1 MFLSIFLSIPA
12 VQNNLA
18 QRATKYLSK
27 KYNTSIVV
35 DKIDIS
41 NLKDIKLLGIEIKD
55 HHDFPFIKVKSLKTS
70 LFNAKKIIDNKV
82 ELGSATI
89 VGFDFV
95 MKRYKGELQ
104 DNFSV
109 FSHKFDTDKNPNKPY
124 VPFILT
130 SSSIVLKNSSFYL
143 YDKNKQNKPIVF
155 YNNING
161 VIDDFKLLG
170 KNIYGKISKVNL
182 IDNYGIKVTDFA
194 TNFTYTPKQMLFKAT
209 HLKTKSSTIK
219 MDMTFNYNK
228 GDLSDFNN
236 KVQIEAKITK
246 ADVSLTDLYHFYDEL
261 GKNNVIH
268 FTTTLKGTL
277 NNFYLKNLKLISDN
291 NSVINGN
298 LHFINA
304 INRENGFALKS
315 NLTNLSSNY
324 DNLVALLPN
333 LLGKKLPKKFK
344 MFGQFKLKGK
354 SFITTKKIDAQ
365 LEIYSELGK
374 SISDLLIT
382 NIYDIENA
390 NYTGKIEL
398 INYKLGRIINDS
410 LVGNFSMIADVNGKG
425 FTLESLNT
433 SLKGHIFK
441 HQYKGYTY
449 SDIDIN
455 GIFKDKHFNGEM
467 LTNDKNLKMTFKGLA
482 DLSSD
487 IYNFKFKVNVIHA
500 NFYKL
505 NLFTKYK
512 KSILKGKI
520 DFDVHGNS
528 INNMVG
534 SISFKDT
541 KYENQKDN
549 YIFKNFDII
558 SSFKDSIRTLN
569 INSKDIISGKISGK
583 FKFEELAKL
592 TRNSLAS
599 MYTHYQP
606 DSVSSGQF
614 LDFNFKIYDKII
626 GVFFPEVTVGKN
638 TRIKG
643 KINADDTKFELTF
656 KSPKIEAYK
665 NIIEKIRLQID
676 NKNPLYNTL
685 FSIKK
690 INSKY
695 YNIKDF
701 NLVNVTLNDTLFL
714 QTDFIGGKNQAEKYN
729 LSLFHTINID
739 NKSVIGFKKSNL
751 EFKNQ
756 KWLVNPKNDLDSKV
770 VFDNLLKSFD
780 FKPLLIQS
788 GTQEIKFHGKI
799 SDARNKDLHFHFKE
813 IFLDK
818 ITPRIDSIR
827 LDGIVNG
834 RFNYKID
841 KGKTIPKIDLIIND
855 FTVNNLHQGDLI
867 VKAQSDK
874 TFKKYDFR
882 ASIEKDDIKNLDVF
896 GLIDLSKKNATIDAN
911 LVVKDLHLEPLS
923 PLGGENITNIRG
935 VISGRTKLKG
945 LLVNPNMKGELFL
958 SNAGLNFPYLN
969 VDYHLK
975 ERQKITVY
983 NQTFDFNTTTIVDS
997 KKQTEALLTG
1007 TITHT
1012 NFKKWFLD
1020 LSIDSDNL
1028 LVLNT
1033 KEKEEALYYGSVLID
1048 GGGTIKGFTDELT
1061 IDVTAITNPKTEF
1074 IVPLSDINTIEEN
1087 SLIHFVSE
1095 KDEKINLN
1103 RPDEIIFKQK
1113 GLTLN
1118 IFLQV
1123 TPNALAGIVIDKSTG
1138 SYLNGRG
1145 NAFLDIGIKTTGKFE
1160 MYGTYIVDEGKY
1172 VLKNIV
1178 NKEFDVQKNGKIYWN
1193 GSPFDAFLDIVA
1205 INRVRANPSI
1215 ILENVQGSRDIDVD
1229 LITKITGNLY
1239 NPKMEFDVTLPKAG
1253 SVIRSELDF
1262 KLNDED
1268 KKMTQFFSLL
1278 GFGTFTNVENT
1289 DFANS
1294 GNSLIAGTLSQKLT
1308 SVINNLLRDKD
1319 EKFQIGFNL
1328 ELGDQ
1333 NRLNDLRTDD
1343 QVGVTLKT
1351 KIFKKI
1357 TLNGVVG
1364 VPINSNSQSGV
1375 TGEIEAELPLNKNE
1389 TFKAKMYNRRN
1400 EIEFDALDNEGYT
1413 QGLGLSYQFNFDN
1426 RREFLEKVGLRK
1438 TEEKREKLKRKKLL
1452 EKKRRDSLKKVKKE
1466 SIINFTTSKKDTL
1479 H

>member
-1 MFLSIFLSIPA
+1 MSILLSIPA

-27 KYNTSIVV
+27 KYNTSIVI

-41 NLKDIKLLGIEIKD
+41 NLKDIKLLGIVIKD

-82 ELGSATI
+82 ELGSATM

-95 MKRYKGELQ
+95 MKKYKGELH

-109 FSHKFDTDKNPNKPY
+109 FSHKFDHTKDPNKPY

-130 SSSIVLKNSSFYL
+130 SSSILLQNSSFYL
-143 YDKNKQNKPIVF
+143 YDENKQDKPIVF

-161 VIDDFKLLG
+161 IVDDFELHG
-170 KNIYGKISKVNL
+170 RNIYGTISKVNL
-182 IDNYGIKVTDFA
+182 IDNYGIAVTDFS
-194 TNFTYTPKQMLFKAT
+194 TNFTYTPTKMLFET
-209 HLKTKSSTIK
+209 TSLKTKSSVIK
-219 MDMTFNYNK
+219 TDMVFKYK
-228 GDLSDFNN
+228 EGDLSDFNN

-246 ADVSLTDLYHFYDEL
+246 ADVSLADLYHFYDEL
-261 GKNNVIH
+261 GKNDVIH

-277 NNFYLKNLKLISDN
+277 NDFDLENLKLVSDN

-298 LHFINA
+298 LHFTNA
-304 INRENGFALKS
+304 VNRENGFALKS
-315 NLTNLSSNY
+315 DLTNLTSDY

-333 LLGKKLPKKFK
+333 LLGKTLPKNFK
-344 MFGQFKLKGK
+344 MFGRFKLKGQ
-354 SFITTKKIDAQ
+354 SFITTKKVDAQ
-365 LEIYSELGK
+365 LTIDSKLGT
-374 SISDLLIT
+374 SISNLLIT
-382 NIYDIENA
+382 NIDDIENA

-398 INYKLGRIINDS
+398 VDYELGKIIKDS
-410 LVGNFSMIADVNGKG
+410 LVGNFSMVADVTGKG
-425 FTLESLNT
+425 FTLENLNT
-433 SLKGHIFK
+433 SLKGHISK

-449 SDIDIN
+449 SDIAVN
-455 GIFKDKHFNGEM
+455 GVFKDKHFNGEM
-467 LTNDKNLKMTFKGLA
+467 FANDKNLKMNFKGLA
-482 DLSSD
+482 DLSSA
-487 IYNFKFKVNVIHA
+487 IYNFKFKADVGYA
-500 NFYKL
+500 NFNKL
-505 NLFTKYK
+505 NLFTKHK
-512 KSILKGKI
+512 KSILMGKI

-534 SISFKDT
+534 SIRFKDA
-541 KYENQKDN
+541 KYENQKDT
-549 YIFKNFDII
+549 YVFKNFDIT
-558 SSFKDSIRTLN
+558 SNFKDSIRTLRV
-569 INSKDIISGKISGK
+569 NSKDIISGKIRGK

-626 GVFFPEVTVGKN
+626 GVFFPEVIVGKN
-638 TRIKG
+638 TWIKG
-643 KINADDTKFELTF
+643 EINADDTKFELTF

-665 NIIEKIRLQID
+665 NVIEKIRLQID

-685 FSIKK
+685 FSIKN
-690 INSKY
+690 IDSKY
-695 YNIKDF
+695 YNVKDF

-714 QTDFIGGKNQAEKYN
+714 QTDFIGGKKQTEKYN
-729 LSLFHTINID
+729 LSLFHTINAD

-756 KWLVNPKNDLDSKV
+756 KWLINPKNNSDSKV
-770 VFDNLLKSFD
+770 VFDYLLQSFD

-788 GTQEIKFHGKI
+788 GTQEMEFYGKI
-799 SDARNKDLHFHFKE
+799 SDAKNKDLHFNFKE

-834 RFNYKID
+834 KFNYKID
-841 KGKTIPKIDLIIND
+841 NGKTIPKIDLIVND

-882 ASIEKDDIKNLDVF
+882 ASIEKDAIKNLDVF
-896 GLIDLSKKNATIDAN
+896 GLVDLSKKNATIDAN

-935 VISGRTKLKG
+935 VISGSTKLTG
-945 LLVNPNMKGELFL
+945 LLRNPDMKGELFL
-958 SNAGLNFPYLN
+958 RDAGLNFPYLN

-975 ERQKITVY
+975 EQQKVTVY
-983 NQTFDFNTTTIVDS
+983 DQTFDFNTTRIVDS
-997 KKQTEALLTG
+997 EMQTEALLTG

-1020 LSIDSDNL
+1020 LNIDSDNL

-1033 KEKEEALYYGSVLID
+1033 KEKEETLYYGSVLIN

-1061 IDVTAITNPKTEF
+1061 IDVSAITNPKTEF

-1087 SLIHFVSE
+1087 SLVHFVSD
-1095 KDEKINLN
+1095 KDEKIDLD
-1103 RPDEIIFKQK
+1103 RPDEIVFEQK

-1123 TPNALAGIVIDKSTG
+1123 TPDALAGMVIDKSTG
-1138 SYLNGRG
+1138 SYLSGRG

-1160 MYGTYIVDEGKY
+1160 MYGTYVVDEGKY

-1205 INRVRANPSI
+1205 INKVKANPSI
-1215 ILENVQGSRDIDVD
+1215 ILENIQGSRDIDVD

-1239 NPKMEFDVTLPKAG
+1239 SPKMAFDVSLPKAS
-1253 SVIRSELDF
+1253 SVVKSELNF

-1278 GFGTFTNVENT
+1278 GFGTFTDVENA

-1308 SVINNLLRDKD
+1308 GVINNLLRDKD

-1333 NRLNDLRTDD
+1333 NRLNNLRTDD

-1375 TGEIEAELPLNKNE
+1375 TGEIEAELPLNKKE

-1413 QGLGLSYQFNFDN
+1413 QGLGLSYQFNFDDGK
-1426 RREFLEKVGLRK
+1426 EFLEKVGLRK
-1438 TEEKREKLKRKKLL
+1438 TKEQREKLKQKKLL
-1452 EKKRRDSLKKVKKE
+1452 EKKRKDSLRQVKKE
-1466 SIINFTTSKKDTL
+1466 NFVNFTTSKKDTIR
-1479 H
+1479 